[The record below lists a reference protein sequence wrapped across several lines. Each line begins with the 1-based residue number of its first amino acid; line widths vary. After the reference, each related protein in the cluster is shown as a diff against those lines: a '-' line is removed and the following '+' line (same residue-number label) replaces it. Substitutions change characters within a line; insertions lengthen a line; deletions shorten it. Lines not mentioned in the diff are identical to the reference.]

1 MPDETRGE
9 RRSQVAD
16 ALDAA
21 TAAGAAVARWTPQ
34 QTIQVLC
41 LLLLAFLCAVFAA
54 QLWLAREQMAG
65 IARENRET
73 RDTMMRENNAQIE
86 LGRIACEQGRERAER
101 AAEARE
107 ARWFAFQAQE
117 NEKFRREVVAAIK
130 GRGP

>member
-1 MPDETRGE
+1 MPDETRGD
-9 RRSQVAD
+9 RRSRAAD

-21 TAAGAAVARWTPQ
+21 TGAAQAVARWTPQ

-54 QLWLAREQMAG
+54 QLWVAREQMA
-65 IARENRET
+65 AMSRENRES
-73 RDTMMRENNAQIE
+73 RDMQMRENNAQIE

-107 ARWFAFQAQE
+107 ARWFAWQAAE

-130 GRGP
+130 GHGP